1 MNPAGYDMVRT
12 ALAEADIVFSIVPEH
27 PPAEDLNKIEIKARG
42 VTSNDVI
49 GALVRAGLMVTS
61 VPPSN
66 HPDAPRLACYYTV
79 APLDEDRKR
88 SRVILKLVDLNSAT
102 RSANP

>member
-1 MNPAGYDMVRT
+1 MKPAGYDMVWT
-12 ALAEADIVFSIVPEH
+12 ALDQAELVFSIVPEV
-27 PPAEDLNKIEIKARG
+27 PPAEDLNKIEIRARG

-61 VPPSN
+61 IPPSN

-88 SRVILKLVDLNSAT
+88 SRVISKFVDLNSAKQQK
-102 RSANP
+102 